1 MYAKYKFTNAYFMVE
16 QFEKAKHNV
25 GDHHP
30 TQPWVW
36 TEYKPGKFDWR
47 HEKKNAKPKSSADT
61 GKESGNSGPVTSL
74 EAWAKK
80 TSDDNL
86 LKVVNNP
93 KGNAQLRHIAYNE
106 LKSRN
111 ADMSQV
117 DTSGT
122 LSTLLKMTTQQDPV
136 APTTTGAKVDIN
148 DGEGGNDDGEIV
160 EDWFLNPEDPRIQKK
175 FNKLQSRQDRIAYDR
190 FVYAMKKKDPD
201 YEPPV
206 EVMYDLNR
214 QYLEFLDNKEQRF
227 MISAGG
233 AGIGKSYG
241 FKKIAELLNKRP
253 FDAETDS
260 PGDGDYD
267 YVELGDINSKKQL
280 LGVLKAHNGKIL
292 LFDDTDSVITRTDL
306 ASIMKK
312 ATAASGK
319 RVVGDPEDVKSN
331 FVFTGRIIIMTN
343 KDLVNLSKN
352 EDTKAI
358 ISRATL
364 TSEVYLTVDETIEVL
379 KDRYEEMDIPQ
390 QPHLEDLEEDKKER
404 KELYDLIVK
413 NKNKIDPAKFTTRT
427 FGTILS
433 EKRSTDRSNRM
444 AKIGGEWTNLIGDKQ
459 KEWERAAVRA
469 LTKGFVYEAIQPV
482 ETSDEIAKA
491 EALLD
496 SAESLEKA
504 DFTEKQ
510 RERLADKK
518 EALPDGSFPIRNK
531 SDLKNAI
538 RLAGNAKNPE
548 RARRWI
554 KRRAKSLGAE
564 DMIPDTWKAR
574 TTDLGALPADDM
586 SIEKAETLLFG

>member
-1 MYAKYKFTNAYFMVE
+1 MSDTI
-16 QFEKAKHNV
+16 QKAKHNV

-36 TEYKPGKFDWR
+36 TEYKPGKFNWR
-47 HEKKNAKPKSSADT
+47 VDKNAHSKSSADA
-61 GKESGNSGPVTSL
+61 GKQSSESSADTRL

-93 KGNAQLRHIAYNE
+93 KGNAQLRQIAYNE

-111 ADMSQV
+111 VDLSQV

-122 LSTLLKMTTQQDPV
+122 LATLLKMTVKQDPV
-136 APTTTGAKVDIN
+136 APTGTKAQVDIN
-148 DGEGGNDDGEIV
+148 DGEGGNDDGEII

-201 YEPPV
+201 YQPPI

-280 LGVLKAHNGKIL
+280 LNVLKAHNGKIL

-379 KDRYEEMDIPQ
+379 KDRYEDMDIPQ
-390 QPHLEDLEEDKKER
+390 QPHLDDPEEDKQER

-413 NKNKIDPAKFTTRT
+413 NRAKIDPAKFTTRT

-433 EKRSTDRSNRM
+433 EKRLTDRGNKR
-444 AKIGGEWTNLIGDKQ
+444 AKLGGQWTSVIGNKQ
-459 KEWERAAVRA
+459 KEWEQAAVRA
-469 LTKGFVYEAIQPV
+469 LTKSLAYEAIQPI

-491 EALLD
+491 EALLNE
-496 SAESLEKA
+496 AESLEKA
-504 DFTEKQ
+504 EFTEKQ

-564 DMIPDTWKAR
+564 DMIPDTWKAQQ
-574 TTDLGALPADDM
+574 TELGALPADDM

>member
-1 MYAKYKFTNAYFMVE
+1 MSDNI
-16 QFEKAKHNV
+16 QKAKHNV

-36 TEYKPGKFDWR
+36 TEYKPGKFNWR
-47 HEKKNAKPKSSADT
+47 VDKNAKPKDSADT
-61 GKESGNSGPVTSL
+61 GKQSTGSGATSL
-74 EAWAKK
+74 EEWAKR
-80 TSDDNL
+80 TTDDNL

-93 KGNAQLRHIAYNE
+93 KGNAQLRQIAYNE

-111 ADMSQV
+111 ADLSQV

-122 LSTLLKMTTQQDPV
+122 LATLLKMTAQQDPV

-390 QPHLEDLEEDKKER
+390 QPHLEDPEEDKKER

-548 RARRWI
+548 HARRWI

-574 TTDLGALPADDM
+574 ATDLGALPADDM

>member
-1 MYAKYKFTNAYFMVE
+1 MSDTI
-16 QFEKAKHNV
+16 QKAKHNV

-36 TEYKPGKFDWR
+36 TEYKPGKFNWR
-47 HEKKNAKPKSSADT
+47 VDKNAHSKSSADA
-61 GKESGNSGPVTSL
+61 GKQSSESSADTRL

-93 KGNAQLRHIAYNE
+93 KGNAQLRQIAYNE

-111 ADMSQV
+111 VDLSQV

-122 LSTLLKMTTQQDPV
+122 LATLLKMTVKQDPV
-136 APTTTGAKVDIN
+136 APTGTKAQVEIN
-148 DGEGGNDDGEIV
+148 DGEGGNDDGEII

-201 YEPPV
+201 YQPPI

-280 LGVLKAHNGKIL
+280 LNVLKAHNGKIL
-292 LFDDTDSVITRTDL
+292 LFDDTDSVITRADL

-343 KDLVNLSKN
+343 KDLVSLSKN

-379 KDRYEEMDIPQ
+379 KDRYEDMDIPQ
-390 QPHLEDLEEDKKER
+390 QPHLDDPEEDKQER

-413 NKNKIDPAKFTTRT
+413 NRAKIDPAKFTTRT

-433 EKRSTDRSNRM
+433 EKRLTDRGNKR
-444 AKIGGEWTNLIGDKQ
+444 AKLGGQWTSVIGNKQ

-469 LTKGFVYEAIQPV
+469 LTKSLAYEAIQPI

-491 EALLD
+491 EALLNE
-496 SAESLEKA
+496 AESLEKA
-504 DFTEKQ
+504 EFTEKQ

-564 DMIPDTWKAR
+564 DMIPDTWKAQQ
-574 TTDLGALPADDM
+574 TELGALPADDM

>member
-1 MYAKYKFTNAYFMVE
+1 MSANI
-16 QFEKAKHNV
+16 QKAKHNV

-36 TEYKPGKFDWR
+36 TEYKPGKFNWR
-47 HEKKNAKPKSSADT
+47 LDKNAKNKQSGAADDGSKTSGGSAPT
-61 GKESGNSGPVTSL
+61 TLTE
-74 EAWAKK
+74 WAKK
-80 TSDDNL
+80 TTDDNL

-93 KGNAQLRHIAYNE
+93 KGNAQLRQIAYNE

-111 ADMSQV
+111 VDLSQV

-122 LSTLLKMTTQQDPV
+122 LDALLKMTKNQDPI
-136 APTTTGAKVDIN
+136 APTNAAAKVDIN
-148 DGEGGNDDGEIV
+148 DGEGENVDGEIM
-160 EDWFLNPEDPRIQKK
+160 EDWFLNSEDPRVQKK
-175 FNKLQSRQDRIAYDR
+175 FNKLQNRQDRIAYDR
-190 FVYAMKKKDPD
+190 FVYKMKKKDPD
-201 YEPPV
+201 YQPPV

-253 FDAETDS
+253 FDAETDA

-292 LFDDTDSVITRTDL
+292 LFDDTDSVITRADL

-312 ATAASGK
+312 ATASSGK
-319 RVVGDPEDVKSN
+319 RIVGDPEDTKSN
-331 FVFTGRIIIMTN
+331 FVFNGRIIIMTN
-343 KDLVNLSKN
+343 KDLVNLAKN

-364 TSEVYLTVDETIEVL
+364 SSEVYLTVDETIEVL
-379 KDRYEEMDIPQ
+379 KDRFMDMDVPQ
-390 QPHLEDLEEDKKER
+390 APHLDDPEEDKAER
-404 KELYDLIVK
+404 QELFDLIVK
-413 NKNKIDPAKFTTRT
+413 NKDKIDPAKFTTRT

-433 EKRSTDRSNRM
+433 EKRSTERANRM
-444 AKIGGEWTNLIGDKQ
+444 AKQGGQWASLIGSQQ
-459 KEWERAAVRA
+459 KEWEKSALRA
-469 LTKGFVYEAIQPV
+469 LTKAVAYEAIQPI
-482 ETSDEIAKA
+482 ETSDAISKA
-491 EALLD
+491 EQLLD
-496 SAESLEKA
+496 DAESLEKA
-504 DFTEKQ
+504 DFTEEQ
-510 RERLADKK
+510 REKLAKKK

-554 KRRAKSLGAE
+554 KRRAKTLGAE
-564 DMIPDTWKAR
+564 DMIPDTWKAQ
-574 TTDLGALPADDM
+574 TDDLANIPADDM

>member
-1 MYAKYKFTNAYFMVE
+1 MSDNI
-16 QFEKAKHNV
+16 QKAKHNV

-36 TEYKPGKFDWR
+36 TEYKPGKFNWR
-47 HEKKNAKPKSSADT
+47 LDKNAKNKKAPAADEGKSGSA
-61 GKESGNSGPVTSL
+61 GGSASL
-74 EAWAKK
+74 EEWAKR
-80 TSDDNL
+80 TSADNL

-93 KGNAQLRHIAYNE
+93 KGNAQLRKIAYEE
-106 LKSRN
+106 LKTRDEFDAS
-111 ADMSQV
+111 AV

-122 LSTLLKMTTQQDPV
+122 LDALLKMTSKQDDV
-136 APTTTGAKVDIN
+136 APTNAQAKVDIN
-148 DGEGGNDDGEIV
+148 DGEIM
-160 EDWFLNPEDPRIQKK
+160 EDWFLNPEDPRVQKK
-175 FNKLQSRQDRIAYDR
+175 FNKLQNRQDRIAYDR
-190 FVYAMKKKDPD
+190 FVYKMKRKDPD
-201 YEPPV
+201 YQPPV

-233 AGIGKSYG
+233 AGVGKSYG

-253 FDAETDS
+253 FDAETDA

-292 LFDDTDSVITRTDL
+292 LFDDTDSVITRADL

-343 KDLVNLSKN
+343 KDLVNLAKN

-364 TSEVYLTVDETIEVL
+364 SSEVYLTVDETIEVL
-379 KDRYEEMDIPQ
+379 KDRFASMDVPQ
-390 QPHLEDLEEDKKER
+390 APHLDDPEEDKAER
-404 KELYDLIVK
+404 QELFDLIVK
-413 NKNKIDPAKFTTRT
+413 NKDKIDPAKFTTRT

-433 EKRSTDRSNRM
+433 EKRSTERSNRM
-444 AKIGGEWTNLIGDKQ
+444 AQQGGEWTNLIGAKQ
-459 KEWERAAVRA
+459 KEWEKSAVRA
-469 LTKGFVYEAIQPV
+469 LTKSLAYEAIQPI
-482 ETSDEIAKA
+482 ETSDAISKA
-491 EALLD
+491 EQLLNG
-496 SAESLEKA
+496 AESLEKA
-504 DFTEKQ
+504 DFTEEQ
-510 RERLADKK
+510 RDKLAKKK

-554 KRRAKSLGAE
+554 KRRAKTLGAE
-564 DMIPDTWKAR
+564 DMIPDTWKAKEI
-574 TTDLGALPADDM
+574 DLGALRVDEM
-586 SIEKAETLLFG
+586 SIEKAETLLFE

>member
-1 MYAKYKFTNAYFMVE
+1 
-16 QFEKAKHNV
+16 
-25 GDHHP
+25 
-30 TQPWVW
+30 
-36 TEYKPGKFDWR
+36 
-47 HEKKNAKPKSSADT
+47 
-61 GKESGNSGPVTSL
+61 
-74 EAWAKK
+74 
-80 TSDDNL
+80 
-86 LKVVNNP
+86 
-93 KGNAQLRHIAYNE
+93 
-106 LKSRN
+106 
-111 ADMSQV
+111 
-117 DTSGT
+117 
-122 LSTLLKMTTQQDPV
+122 
-136 APTTTGAKVDIN
+136 
-148 DGEGGNDDGEIV
+148 
-160 EDWFLNPEDPRIQKK
+160 
-175 FNKLQSRQDRIAYDR
+175 
-190 FVYAMKKKDPD
+190 
-201 YEPPV
+201 
-206 EVMYDLNR
+206 
-214 QYLEFLDNKEQRF
+214 
-227 MISAGG
+227 
-233 AGIGKSYG
+233 
-241 FKKIAELLNKRP
+241 
-253 FDAETDS
+253 
-260 PGDGDYD
+260 
-267 YVELGDINSKKQL
+267 
-280 LGVLKAHNGKIL
+280 
-292 LFDDTDSVITRTDL
+292 
-306 ASIMKK
+306 MKK

-390 QPHLEDLEEDKKER
+390 QPHLEDPEEDKKER

-459 KEWERAAVRA
+459 KEWERAAVRE

-554 KRRAKSLGAE
+554 KRRAKTLGAE

-574 TTDLGALPADDM
+574 ATDLGALPADDM

>member
-1 MYAKYKFTNAYFMVE
+1 MSDNI
-16 QFEKAKHNV
+16 QKAKHNV

-36 TEYKPGKFDWR
+36 TEYKPGKFNWR
-47 HEKKNAKPKSSADT
+47 VDKNAKPKDNADT
-61 GKESGNSGPVTSL
+61 GKQSTGSGATSL
-74 EAWAKK
+74 EEWAKR
-80 TSDDNL
+80 TTDDNL

-93 KGNAQLRHIAYNE
+93 KGNAQLRQIAYNE

-111 ADMSQV
+111 ADLSQV

-122 LSTLLKMTTQQDPV
+122 LATLLKMTAQQDPV

-390 QPHLEDLEEDKKER
+390 QPHLEDPEEDKKER

-413 NKNKIDPAKFTTRT
+413 NKNKIDPAKFTTRY
-427 FGTILS
+427 LW
-433 EKRSTDRSNRM
+433 NHPV
-444 AKIGGEWTNLIGDKQ
+444 GEAFY
-459 KEWERAAVRA
+459 RP
-469 LTKGFVYEAIQPV
+469 F
-482 ETSDEIAKA
+482 
-491 EALLD
+491 
-496 SAESLEKA
+496 
-504 DFTEKQ
+504 
-510 RERLADKK
+510 
-518 EALPDGSFPIRNK
+518 
-531 SDLKNAI
+531 
-538 RLAGNAKNPE
+538 
-548 RARRWI
+548 
-554 KRRAKSLGAE
+554 
-564 DMIPDTWKAR
+564 
-574 TTDLGALPADDM
+574 
-586 SIEKAETLLFG
+586 

>member
-1 MYAKYKFTNAYFMVE
+1 MSDNI
-16 QFEKAKHNV
+16 QKAKHNV

-36 TEYKPGKFDWR
+36 TEYKPGKFNWR
-47 HEKKNAKPKSSADT
+47 VDKNAKPKDNADT
-61 GKESGNSGPVTSL
+61 GKQSTGGGATSL
-74 EAWAKK
+74 EEWAKR
-80 TSDDNL
+80 TTDDNL

-93 KGNAQLRHIAYNE
+93 KGNAQLRQIAYNE

-111 ADMSQV
+111 ADLSQV

-122 LSTLLKMTTQQDPV
+122 LATLLKMTTQQDPV
-136 APTTTGAKVDIN
+136 APTNAAAKVDIN

-160 EDWFLNPEDPRIQKK
+160 EDWFLNPDDPRIQKK

-201 YEPPV
+201 YQPPV

-253 FDAETDS
+253 FDAETDA

-292 LFDDTDSVITRTDL
+292 LFDDTDSVITRADL

-312 ATAASGK
+312 ATSASGK
-319 RVVGDPEDVKSN
+319 RVVGDPDDVKSN

-343 KDLVNLSKN
+343 KDLVNLAKN

-379 KDRYEEMDIPQ
+379 KDRYEDMDVPQ
-390 QPHLEDLEEDKKER
+390 QPHLDDPEEDKQER
-404 KELYDLIVK
+404 KELFDLIVK

-433 EKRSTDRSNRM
+433 EKRSADRANKR
-444 AKIGGEWTNLIGDKQ
+444 AKQGGQWTNLIGSQQ

-469 LTKGFVYEAIQPV
+469 LTKGLAYEAIQPV
-482 ETSDEIAKA
+482 ETSDDISKA
-491 EALLD
+491 EALLSD
-496 SAESLEKA
+496 AESLEKA
-504 DFTEKQ
+504 DFTEEQ
-510 RERLADKK
+510 RENLAKKK

-564 DMIPDTWKAR
+564 DMIPDTWKAQA
-574 TTDLGALPADDM
+574 TDLGALPADDM

>member
-122 LSTLLKMTTQQDPV
+122 LSTLLKMTAQQDPV

-233 AGIGKSYG
+233 AGISKSYG

-292 LFDDTDSVITRTDL
+292 LFDDTDSVITRADL

-343 KDLVNLSKN
+343 KDLVNLAKN

-364 TSEVYLTVDETIEVL
+364 SSEVYLTVDETIEVL
-379 KDRYEEMDIPQ
+379 KDRFASMDVPQ
-390 QPHLEDLEEDKKER
+390 APHLDDPEEDKAER
-404 KELYDLIVK
+404 QELFDLIVK
-413 NKNKIDPAKFTTRT
+413 NKDKIDPAKFTTRT

-433 EKRSTDRSNRM
+433 EKRSTERSNRM
-444 AKIGGEWTNLIGDKQ
+444 AQQGGEWTNLIGAKQ
-459 KEWERAAVRA
+459 KEWEKSAVRA
-469 LTKGFVYEAIQPV
+469 LTKSLAYEAIQPI
-482 ETSDEIAKA
+482 ETSDAISKA
-491 EALLD
+491 EQLLNG
-496 SAESLEKA
+496 AESLEKA
-504 DFTEKQ
+504 DFTEEQ
-510 RERLADKK
+510 RDKLAKKK

-531 SDLKNAI
+531 SDLKNTI

-554 KRRAKSLGAE
+554 KRRAKTLGAE
-564 DMIPDTWKAR
+564 DMIPDTWKAKEI
-574 TTDLGALPADDM
+574 DLGALRVDEM
-586 SIEKAETLLFG
+586 SIEKAETLLFE

>member
-1 MYAKYKFTNAYFMVE
+1 MSANI
-16 QFEKAKHNV
+16 QKAKHNV

-36 TEYKPGKFDWR
+36 TEYKPGKFNWR
-47 HEKKNAKPKSSADT
+47 LDKNAKNKQSGAADDGSKTSGGSAPT
-61 GKESGNSGPVTSL
+61 TLTE
-74 EAWAKK
+74 WAKK
-80 TSDDNL
+80 TTDDNL

-93 KGNAQLRHIAYNE
+93 KGNAQLRQIAYNE

-111 ADMSQV
+111 VDLSQV

-122 LSTLLKMTTQQDPV
+122 LDALLKMTKNQDPI
-136 APTTTGAKVDIN
+136 APTNAAAKVDIN
-148 DGEGGNDDGEIV
+148 DGEGENVDGEIM
-160 EDWFLNPEDPRIQKK
+160 EDWFLNSEDPRVQKK
-175 FNKLQSRQDRIAYDR
+175 FNKLQNRQDRIAYDR
-190 FVYAMKKKDPD
+190 FVYKMKKKDPD
-201 YEPPV
+201 YQPPV

-253 FDAETDS
+253 FDAETDA

-292 LFDDTDSVITRTDL
+292 LFDDTDSVITRADL

-312 ATAASGK
+312 ATASSGK
-319 RVVGDPEDVKSN
+319 RIVGDPEDTKSN
-331 FVFTGRIIIMTN
+331 FVFNGRIIIMTN
-343 KDLVNLSKN
+343 KDLVNLAKN

-364 TSEVYLTVDETIEVL
+364 SSEVYLTVDETIEVL
-379 KDRYEEMDIPQ
+379 KDRFMDMDVPQ
-390 QPHLEDLEEDKKER
+390 APHLDDPEEDKAER
-404 KELYDLIVK
+404 QELFDLIVK
-413 NKNKIDPAKFTTRT
+413 NKDKIDPAKFTTRT

-433 EKRSTDRSNRM
+433 EKRSTERANRM
-444 AKIGGEWTNLIGDKQ
+444 AKQGGQWASLIGSQQ
-459 KEWERAAVRA
+459 KEWEKSALRA
-469 LTKGFVYEAIQPV
+469 LTKAVAYEAIQPI
-482 ETSDEIAKA
+482 ETSDAISKA
-491 EALLD
+491 ERLLD
-496 SAESLEKA
+496 DAESLEKA
-504 DFTEKQ
+504 DFTEEQ
-510 RERLADKK
+510 REKLAKKK

-554 KRRAKSLGAE
+554 KRRAKTLGAE
-564 DMIPDTWKAR
+564 DMIPDTWKAQ
-574 TTDLGALPADDM
+574 TDDLASIPADDM